1 MRLKF
6 AALILVQVLLLTGI
20 IAYRHYWVTANER
33 ILLASS
39 PVDPRD
45 IFRGDYVTLTYNA
58 STIDLDQFG
67 ISEKFKRN
75 DDIYAVLGK
84 KDDGTYDIT
93 SVSRTRPA
101 SGKYLRGRVT
111 YERDNATRRE
121 ITLKQDAGAV
131 RVFQRPWFSY
141 KAGDRV
147 TFCLDADGRVMTVH
161 RENEKD
167 KCRSGEP
174 FTGIVEDIKTVKFS
188 QIRVEY
194 GIEHFFVEE
203 GKGRAIETA
212 RNARSLK
219 VEVALRDDGKG
230 LITGLMLDG
239 KRVR

>member
-6 AALILVQVLLLTGI
+6 IVLILVQVVLLAGI
-20 IAYRHYWVTANER
+20 ITYRHYWVTANER
-33 ILLASS
+33 ILLTSA

-45 IFRGDYVTLTYNA
+45 IFRGDYVTLSYNA

-75 DDIYAVLGK
+75 DDVYAVLGK
-84 KDDGTYDIT
+84 KDDGTYDIA

-121 ITLKQDAGAV
+121 IILKQDTGAV
-131 RVFQRPWFSY
+131 RVFQRPWFTY
-141 KAGDRV
+141 KTGERV
-147 TFCLDADGRVMTVH
+147 TFCLNADGRVMTVLGGK
-161 RENEKD
+161 ETD
-167 KCRSGEP
+167 KCRAGEP
-174 FTGIVEDIKTVKFS
+174 FTGVVEDIKTIKFR
-188 QIRVEY
+188 QISVEY

-212 RNARSLK
+212 RNARNLK

-239 KRVR
+239 KWVR